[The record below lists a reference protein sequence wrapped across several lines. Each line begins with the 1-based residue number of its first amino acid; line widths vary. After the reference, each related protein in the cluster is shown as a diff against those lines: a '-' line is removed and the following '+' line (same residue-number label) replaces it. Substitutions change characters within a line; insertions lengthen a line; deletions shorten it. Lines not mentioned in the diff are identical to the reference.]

1 ELMIG
6 GVSTGARGKVSEVK
20 QFFVSEMDDGQLYD
34 FKGGGHVFA
43 RYPLVTDI
51 GWPTVYAATISM
63 ADHDDGGFGDFLQ
76 KLWEKVGSYVS
87 AAVGAAAGTA
97 LGAAIGSAIP
107 GLGTVIGAAVG
118 AIIGW
123 LVSLFHNEDD
133 IIGTQTCTMTLATDT
148 KSYYDWAKLT

>member
-1 ELMIG
+1 
-6 GVSTGARGKVSEVK
+6 
-20 QFFVSEMDDGQLYD
+20 
-34 FKGGGHVFA
+34 
-43 RYPLVTDI
+43 
-51 GWPTVYAATISM
+51 
-63 ADHDDGGFGDFLQ
+63 DFLQ

-148 KSYYDWAKLT
+148 KSYYDWAKLTTAEGWTTTLNYSKEGQYRLRIGWRAKKA